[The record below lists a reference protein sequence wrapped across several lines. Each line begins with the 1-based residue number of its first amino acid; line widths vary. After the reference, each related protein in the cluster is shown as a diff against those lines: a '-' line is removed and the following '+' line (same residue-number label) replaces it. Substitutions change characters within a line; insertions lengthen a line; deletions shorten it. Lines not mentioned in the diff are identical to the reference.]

1 MIVAEEEAMISFEND
16 QGFGAQMCKSL
27 GVSLGRIGASQEE
40 ERVRA
45 CRVQQWQALVMRVFV
60 RASLCRLAC
69 GRQVMQPARQKARGH
84 SNLRD
89 EVRSMLECR

>member
-1 MIVAEEEAMISFEND
+1 VR
-16 QGFGAQMCKSL
+16 QGG
-27 GVSLGRIGASQEE
+27 GRQARNKASDGRQEE